1 MTYKVVIQDTR
12 ELIMHRIGYLL
23 SDGFQVLSLATQT
36 VFEFANLVVGKPVY
50 SIEHFSPSGGQIR
63 SSLGLTVETLPLE
76 APRLADT
83 WIVVGVNDPVTSNT
97 TPAVLDFVRKAGAQA
112 RRTVGICTGGFIL
125 AEAGLLAGRRATT
138 HWAYAQA
145 LKKRHP
151 EITVEEDRI
160 YIVDGPFWTSAGM
173 TAGLDLAVGMVEKD
187 LGADVARSVAHKL
200 VMHQHRSGGQSQH
213 SEMLDLAP
221 KSDRIQSVLNYARQH
236 LKRALGVEE
245 LADVAH
251 LSPRQFT
258 RVFTAETGQSPAKA
272 VEGLRLE
279 AARLMIEQSRHSLDV
294 VARETGFRDRRH
306 MREVF
311 MRGFGVPPQAVRRD
325 ARRVAPGQPEMV
337 GREAG

>member
-1 MTYKVVIQDTR
+1 
-12 ELIMHRIGYLL
+12 MHRIGYLL
-23 SDGFQVLSLATQT
+23 TDGFQVLSLATQS
-36 VFEFANLVVGKPVY
+36 VFEFANLAVGKPVY
-50 SIEHFSPSGGQIR
+50 SIEHLSPSGGLVR
-63 SSLGLTVETLPLE
+63 SSLGLTMQTRPLQ

-83 WIVVGVNDPVTSNT
+83 WMVVGVNNPLESETAAT
-97 TPAVLDFVRKAGAQA
+97 VLDFVRKAGSQA

-145 LKKRHP
+145 LQSRHP
-151 EITVEEDRI
+151 DISVEEDRI

-173 TAGLDLAVGMVEKD
+173 TAGLDLAVGLVEKD
-187 LGADVARSVAHKL
+187 LGPEVARSVAHKL

-236 LKRALGVEE
+236 LKQPLGVEE
-245 LADVAH
+245 LADIAH

-272 VEGLRLE
+272 IEGLRLE

-325 ARRVAPGQPEMV
+325 ARRVMPAHSGLTDGQ
-337 GREAG
+337 AS

>member
-1 MTYKVVIQDTR
+1 
-12 ELIMHRIGYLL
+12 MHRIGYVVT
-23 SDGFQVLSLATQT
+23 DGFQVLSLATQT
-36 VFEFANLVVGKPVY
+36 VFEFANLVAGEPVY
-50 SIEHFSPSGGQIR
+50 SIGYYSPSGGLVR
-63 SSLGLTVETLPLE
+63 SSLGLAMDTRALQ
-76 APRLADT
+76 APGLADT
-83 WIVVGVNDPVTSNT
+83 WIVVGVNDPVASETA
-97 TPAVLDFVRKAGAQA
+97 PAVLDFVRKAGHQA
-112 RRTVGICTGGFIL
+112 RRTVGICTGGFVL

-145 LKKRHP
+145 LQNRHP
-151 EITVEEDRI
+151 EVTVEADRI

-221 KSDRIQSVLNYARQH
+221 KSDRIQSSLNYARQH
-236 LKRALGVEE
+236 LKQPLGVED
-245 LADVAH
+245 LAAVAH

-272 VEGLRLE
+272 IEGLRLE

-306 MREVF
+306 LREAF
-311 MRGFGVPPQAVRRD
+311 LRGFGVPPQAVRRD
-325 ARRVAPGQPEMV
+325 ARQVLTSHAGLTDAP
-337 GREAG
+337 

>member
-1 MTYKVVIQDTR
+1 
-12 ELIMHRIGYLL
+12 MHRIGYLL
-23 SDGFQVLSLATQT
+23 TDGFQILSLATQA
-36 VFEFANLVVGKPVY
+36 VFEFANLVVGRPVY
-50 SIEHFSPSGGQIR
+50 SIEHFSPAGGLVR
-63 SSLGLTVETLPLE
+63 SSLGLPLE
-76 APRLADT
+76 TRPLRAPGLADT
-83 WIVVGVNDPVTSNT
+83 WIVVGVNDPVASQTP
-97 TPAVLDFVRKAGAQA
+97 PAVLDFVRKAGKQA
-112 RRTVGICTGGFIL
+112 RRTVGICTGGFVL

-145 LKKRHP
+145 LQKRHP

-160 YIVDGPFWTSAGM
+160 YIVDGAVWTSAGM
-173 TAGLDLAVGMVEKD
+173 TAGLDLAIGMLEKD
-187 LGADVARSVAHKL
+187 LGAEVARSVAHKL

-236 LKRALGVEE
+236 LKQPLGVEE

-272 VEGLRLE
+272 IEGLRLE

-325 ARRVAPGQPEMV
+325 ARRVMPVTPAATDGEMH
-337 GREAG
+337 

>member
-1 MTYKVVIQDTR
+1 
-12 ELIMHRIGYLL
+12 MHRIGYLL
-23 SDGFQVLSLATQT
+23 TDGFQLLSLATQT
-36 VFEFANLVVGKPVY
+36 VFEFANLVVGEPVY
-50 SIEHFSPSGGQIR
+50 SVGYFSPSGGLVR
-63 SSLGLTVETLPLE
+63 SSQGLAVETLPLQ

-83 WIVVGVNDPVTSNT
+83 WIVVGVNNPVQSENL
-97 TPAVLDFVRKAGAQA
+97 PAVLDFVRKAGSQA
-112 RRTVGICTGGFIL
+112 RRTVGICTGGFVL
-125 AEAGLLAGRRATT
+125 AEAGLLAGRRVTT

-145 LKKRHP
+145 LQKRHP

-160 YIVDGPFWTSAGM
+160 YIVDGPYWTSAGM
-173 TAGLDLAVGMVEKD
+173 TAGLDLAIGMVEKD
-187 LGADVARSVAHKL
+187 LDADVARSVAHKL

-236 LKRALGVEE
+236 LKQPLGVEE
-245 LADVAH
+245 LANVAH

-272 VEGLRLE
+272 IEGLRLE

-306 MREVF
+306 LREVF
-311 MRGFGVPPQAVRRD
+311 MRGFGIPPQAVRRD
-325 ARRVAPGQPEMV
+325 ARRVGTGHSEIFEPES
-337 GREAG
+337 